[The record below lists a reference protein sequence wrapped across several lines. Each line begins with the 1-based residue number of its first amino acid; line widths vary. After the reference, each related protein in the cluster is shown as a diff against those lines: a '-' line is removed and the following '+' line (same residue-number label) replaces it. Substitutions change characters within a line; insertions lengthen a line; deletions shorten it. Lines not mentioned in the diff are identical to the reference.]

1 MPKVHLRPIDSF
13 EDRIKQNLLL
23 CKGSKTNDE
32 LGKSMGVKRS
42 TVGNRLRKP
51 LEMRLDEVFRLC
63 EKQHI
68 NIVDF
73 VGKTLKI
80 G

>member
-1 MPKVHLRPIDSF
+1 MPKVSLRPIDSF
-13 EDRIKQNLLL
+13 EDRIKQNLVL
-23 CKGSKTNDE
+23 CKGGKTNED
-32 LGKSMGVKRS
+32 LAKSMGVKRS

-68 NIVDF
+68 DIADF
-73 VGKTLKI
+73 VGKVLKL